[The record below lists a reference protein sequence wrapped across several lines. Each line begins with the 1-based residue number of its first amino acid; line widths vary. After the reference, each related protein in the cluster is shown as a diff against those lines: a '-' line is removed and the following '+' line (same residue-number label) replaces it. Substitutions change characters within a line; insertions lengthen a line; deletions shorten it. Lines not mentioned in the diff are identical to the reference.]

1 MSDNLRIGFVG
12 RQCDDVV
19 LKAGES
25 ATIGRAPDAR
35 VRLDAAQ
42 VSSRHATVMG
52 VDGRWMLV
60 DQGSRNGTL
69 LNGMLVPVQVP
80 CELAH
85 GDVMHIHP
93 FQLRIDLGGK
103 AVATLVTLSA
113 DEDRG
118 NVRAIDPAE
127 LESLAGRRLQLLIE
141 SASRLHGAPDLH
153 ALCSGAAEGLLVGTG
168 FGRVMLLRITPEGDP
183 EVIVTRQRDSGAN
196 PARVSRSLLRAAS
209 EGRAVRLED
218 ANLNMAESIVGA
230 GVTAAMCIPLVVGE
244 SIEGYAYLD
253 SVGGARPG
261 EDAAAF
267 AQALT
272 RFVAMGLGDLRR
284 RELDERRRSLEEE
297 LAGAHG
303 VQRRL
308 MPQERGTL
316 AGWRWRLHSE
326 PGQFVAGDIVGAGES
341 DVGPWVFLGDV
352 AGKGAAAG
360 MLMACIQAHL
370 SCDLGRGLP
379 LRECVDRV
387 NAYVIRHR
395 GGAEFATLMAA
406 RLSPDGTVV
415 EIVDAGHGLAAIQRA
430 SGAAALVKAD
440 GGPPLGV
447 ADVSY
452 GSTHIQLG
460 SGDRLSLFSDGL
472 NEQRGPDGDDLGIE
486 RVLSTLRVDGD
497 VNLDVESLVAL
508 LRAHAAGLPYAD
520 DVSLISLTF
529 EGISDATVS

>member
-1 MSDNLRIGFVG
+1 VSETLRIAFVG
-12 RQCDDVV
+12 VQREAFL
-19 LKAGES
+19 LKSGES

-35 VRLDAAQ
+35 IRLEAAQ
-42 VSSRHATVMG
+42 VSSRHASVMG
-52 VDGRWMLV
+52 ADGRWMLV

-69 LNGMLVPVQVP
+69 LNGTLVPAQVP

-85 GDVMHIHP
+85 GDVVQIHP
-93 FQLRIDLGGK
+93 FQMRIDLGRKG
-103 AVATLVTLSA
+103 ASTLAALSA
-113 DEDRG
+113 DDDHA
-118 NVRAIDPAE
+118 NVRAIDQAE

-141 SASRLHGAPDLH
+141 SAGLLHGAADLQ
-153 ALCSGAAEGLLVGTG
+153 ALCAGAAEGLLAGTG

-183 EVIVTRQRDSGAN
+183 EVLAKRQRDATTD
-196 PARVSRSLLRAAS
+196 PARVSRSLLRAAG

-218 ANLNMAESIVGA
+218 TNLNMAESIVGA
-230 GVTAAMCIPLVVGE
+230 GVTAAMCIPLLVGD
-244 SIEGYAYLD
+244 SIEVYAYMD
-253 SVGGARPG
+253 SIGGARPG
-261 EDAAAF
+261 DDAAAF
-267 AQALT
+267 AQALS
-272 RFVAMGLGDLRR
+272 RFVAMGLSDLRR

-308 MPQERGTL
+308 MPEERGVL

-341 DVGPWVFLGDV
+341 DAGPWVFLGDV

-406 RLSPDGTVV
+406 RLAPDGSSV
-415 EIVDAGHGLAAIQRA
+415 ELVDAGHGLAAVQPRQ
-430 SGAAALVKAD
+430 GAAKLMKAD

-447 ADVSY
+447 ADVPY
-452 GSTHIQLG
+452 DSTHIQMG
-460 SGDRLSLFSDGL
+460 SDDRLLLFSDGL
-472 NEQRGPDGDDLGIE
+472 NEQRGPDGNDLGIE
-486 RVLSTLRVDGD
+486 RVVSTLRVDGD
-497 VNLDVESLVAL
+497 VDLDVESLVAL
-508 LRAHAAGLPYAD
+508 LRAHAAGLPYTD
-520 DVSLISLTF
+520 DVSLISLKF
-529 EGISDATVS
+529 EGISDATAS

>member
-1 MSDNLRIGFVG
+1 MSESLRIAFVG
-12 RQCDDVV
+12 AQRDALV

-25 ATIGRAPDAR
+25 ATFGRAHDAR
-35 VRLDAAQ
+35 VRLEAAQ
-42 VSSRHATVMG
+42 VSSRHAVVIGM
-52 VDGRWMLV
+52 DGRWMLV

-69 LNGMLVPVQVP
+69 LNGTLVPAQVP

-85 GDVMHIHP
+85 GDVVQIHP
-93 FQLRIDLGGK
+93 FQMRVDLGK
-103 AVATLVTLSA
+103 PAASTLATLSA
-113 DEDRG
+113 EDDHA
-118 NVRAIDPAE
+118 NVRAIDQAE
-127 LESLAGRRLQLLIE
+127 LESLAGRRLHLLIE
-141 SASRLHGAPDLH
+141 SASLLQGAADLQ
-153 ALCSGAAEGLLVGTG
+153 ALCNGAAEGLLAGTG
-168 FGRVMLLRITPEGDP
+168 FGRVLLLRLTPEGDP
-183 EVIVTRQRDSGAN
+183 EVLAKRQRDATVD

-230 GVTAAMCIPLVVGE
+230 GVTAAMCIPLMVGA
-244 SIEGYAYLD
+244 SIEGFAYLD
-253 SVGGARPG
+253 SIGGARPG
-261 EDAAAF
+261 DDAAAF
-267 AQALT
+267 AQALS
-272 RFVAMGLGDLRR
+272 RFVAMGLSELRR
-284 RELDERRRSLEEE
+284 RELDERKRSLEEE

-308 MPQERGTL
+308 MPEERGTL

-406 RLSPDGTVV
+406 RLAPDGSSV
-415 EIVDAGHGLAAIQRA
+415 ELVDAGHGLAAVQPGEGTAKLVRA
-430 SGAAALVKAD
+430 E

-447 ADVSY
+447 ADVPY
-452 GSTHIQLG
+452 DSTRIQLG
-460 SGDRLSLFSDGL
+460 SDDRLLLFSDGL
-472 NEQRGPDGDDLGIE
+472 NEQRGPDGNDLGIE
-486 RVLSTLRVDGD
+486 RVVSTLRVDGD
-497 VNLDVESLVAL
+497 VDLDVESLVAL
-508 LRAHAAGLPYAD
+508 LRAHAAGLPYTD

-529 EGISDATVS
+529 EGISDATVG

>member
-1 MSDNLRIGFVG
+1 VSDNLRISFVG
-12 RQCDDVV
+12 MQRDDVV

-35 VRLDAAQ
+35 LRLDAAQ
-42 VSSRHATVMG
+42 VSSRHASVMG

-69 LNGMLVPVQVP
+69 LNGTLVPAQVP

-85 GDVMHIHP
+85 GDVVQIHP
-93 FQLRIDLGGK
+93 FQMRMDLGRK
-103 AVATLVTLSA
+103 SAASLTTLTA
-113 DEDRG
+113 EDDRA

-127 LESLAGRRLQLLIE
+127 LESLAGRRLQLLID
-141 SASRLHGAPDLH
+141 SASMLHGAADLQ
-153 ALCSGAAEGLLVGTG
+153 ALCAGAVEGLLAGTG
-168 FGRVMLLRITPEGDP
+168 FGRVLLLRIAPGGAV
-183 EVIVTRQRDSGAN
+183 EVLASRQRDPSAD
-196 PARVSRSLLRAAS
+196 PPRVSRSLLRAAG
-209 EGRAVRLED
+209 EGRAVRLEES
-218 ANLNMAESIVGA
+218 NLNMAESIVGA
-230 GVTAAMCIPLVVGE
+230 GVTAAMCIPLMVGE
-244 SIEGYAYLD
+244 TIEGFAYLD

-267 AQALT
+267 AQAFA
-272 RFVAMGLGDLRR
+272 RFLAMGLGDIRR
-284 RELDERRRSLEEE
+284 QELTERKRSLEKE
-297 LAGAHG
+297 LAGAHD

-308 MPQERGTL
+308 MPEERGAL

-406 RLSPDGTVV
+406 RLAPDGSSV
-415 EIVDAGHGLAAIQRA
+415 ELVDAGHGLAAVQPGQGVA
-430 SGAAALVKAD
+430 KLVQAD

-447 ADVSY
+447 ADVPY
-452 GSTHIQLG
+452 DSTHIQLG
-460 SGDRLSLFSDGL
+460 SDDRLLMFSDGL
-472 NEQRGPDGDDLGIE
+472 NEQRGPDGNDLGIE
-486 RVLSTLRVDGD
+486 RVVSTLRVDGD
-497 VNLDVESLVAL
+497 VDLDVESLVAL
-508 LRAHAAGLPYAD
+508 LRAHAAGLPYTD

-529 EGISDATVS
+529 DGISDATAS